1 MTALVGPG
9 AAASGLEVGQV
20 CTCWVDGQL
29 FGVPVQWVQEVLR
42 EQPLTPVPRAD
53 GSVLGLINLRGQIVT
68 AIDLR
73 HRLGLSPRAAD
84 GPAMNIVVRSRG
96 EVVSLVVDDIGDVVP
111 VESAPVAV
119 PSNVPA
125 RIRAVVSGV
134 IGHAGASLLVLDPD
148 AAIDSPAQTPGGN
161 P

>member
-1 MTALVGPG
+1 MTTT
-9 AAASGLEVGQV
+9 AAAPAALTADITQV

-29 FGVPVQWVQEVLR
+29 FGVPVEWVQEVLR
-42 EQPLTPVPRAD
+42 EQAMTPVPRARD
-53 GSVLGLINLRGQIVT
+53 SVMGLINLRGQIVT

-73 HRLGLSPRAAD
+73 QCLGLARRAP
-84 GPAMNIVVRSRG
+84 GEQAMNIVVRSRG
-96 EVVSLVVDDIGDVVP
+96 EIVSLVVDDIGDVVP
-111 VESAPVAV
+111 VEAAPVAV

-134 IGHAGASLLVLDPD
+134 VGHAGRSLLVLDPD
-148 AAIDSPAQTPGGN
+148 AAIDSPVENPGGN